1 MEFITKCPF
10 CDNNNW
16 ITWHHVGC
24 PYSYDQ
30 EIDIKGNIKCDCN
43 TKYNI
48 LDAEFN
54 CQSEEH
60 LRKHGDKYVG
70 FTRKNQIRKISV
82 MIGKMQNCSTN
93 FEDKLIDYPFQ
104 MNIHELSKDKFI
116 DCLYDLFNKQ
126 EKEVYNNFLDMLYG
140 KFGISITEMF
150 LKPYNEKLYATDL
163 TKLDKDAMGRFF
175 PYANISEIINNMKNH
190 SNTSYNN
197 TFMYPKK
204 GAQVIVNKLCEK
216 VDMNKVML
224 NTSVTSI
231 DLNKKEVTLS
241 TKEVISYNNLINTIP
256 FNKFLSLLNIQ
267 EYTNFSN
274 ELSYNKVL
282 VFNLGFDKKSTYNN
296 TDWIYFPDKNINF
309 YRAGFYD
316 NILSND
322 KLSMYIEIGYSKE
335 SIIDESTI
343 NKELSLTLDNLK
355 KCKIIDDTFKLVKYE
370 SIIMDPA
377 YVHIDTLHD
386 KLVKEIINDLETKN
400 VYSVGRYGSWTYSSM
415 EDAML
420 QSKELVEKL

>member
-1 MEFITKCPF
+1 MKVNNLIIGGGISGLTLANYITDYLIVEKDSSLGGYARTHYVDDYIWDYAGHFFHFKTDEFKSMFINSMDKN
-10 CDNNNW
+10 DY
-16 ITWHHVGC
+16 I
-24 PYSYDQ
+24 
-30 EIDIKGNIKCDCN
+30 IKNKN
-43 TKYNI
+43 TYI
-48 LDAEFN
+48 
-54 CQSEEH
+54 
-60 LRKHGDKYVG
+60 Y
-70 FTRKNQIRKISV
+70 
-82 MIGKMQNCSTN
+82 

-126 EKEVYNNFLDMLYG
+126 EKEVYTNFLDMLYG

-267 EYTNFSN
+267 EYTSFSN
-274 ELSYNKVL
+274 NLSYNKVL

-316 NILSND
+316 NILSTD

-335 SIIDESTI
+335 SVIDESTI

>member
-1 MEFITKCPF
+1 MKVNNLIIGGGISGLTLANYITDYLIVEKDSSLGGYARTHYIDDYIWDYAGHFFHFKTDEFKSMFINSMDKN
-10 CDNNNW
+10 DY
-16 ITWHHVGC
+16 I
-24 PYSYDQ
+24 
-30 EIDIKGNIKCDCN
+30 IKNKN
-43 TKYNI
+43 TYI
-48 LDAEFN
+48 
-54 CQSEEH
+54 
-60 LRKHGDKYVG
+60 Y
-70 FTRKNQIRKISV
+70 
-82 MIGKMQNCSTN
+82 

-126 EKEVYNNFLDMLYG
+126 EKEVYTNFLDMLYG

-316 NILSND
+316 NILSTD

>member
-1 MEFITKCPF
+1 MKVNNLIIGGGISGLTLANYITDYIIVEKDSSLGGYARTHYVDDYIWDYAGHFFHFKTDEFKSMFINSMDKN
-10 CDNNNW
+10 DY
-16 ITWHHVGC
+16 I
-24 PYSYDQ
+24 
-30 EIDIKGNIKCDCN
+30 IKNKN
-43 TKYNI
+43 TYI
-48 LDAEFN
+48 
-54 CQSEEH
+54 
-60 LRKHGDKYVG
+60 Y
-70 FTRKNQIRKISV
+70 
-82 MIGKMQNCSTN
+82 

-126 EKEVYNNFLDMLYG
+126 EKEVYTNFLDMLYG

-175 PYANISEIINNMKNH
+175 PYANITEIINNMKNH

-231 DLNKKEVTLS
+231 DLNKKEATLS
-241 TKEVISYNNLINTIP
+241 NGETVSYNNLVNTIP
-256 FNKFLSLLNIQ
+256 FNKFLNLLNIQ
-267 EYTNFSN
+267 EYTSFSN

-316 NILSND
+316 NILSTD

-377 YVHIDTLHD
+377 YVHIDTEHD
-386 KLVKEIINDLETKN
+386 KKVKQIINELEKDN

-420 QSKELVEKL
+420 QSKELVKKL

>member
-1 MEFITKCPF
+1 MKVNNLIIGGGISGLTLANYIDDYLIVEKDYSLGGYARTHYVDDYIWDYAGHFFHFKTDEFKSKFINSMDKN
-10 CDNNNW
+10 DY
-16 ITWHHVGC
+16 I
-24 PYSYDQ
+24 
-30 EIDIKGNIKCDCN
+30 IKNKN
-43 TKYNI
+43 TYI
-48 LDAEFN
+48 
-54 CQSEEH
+54 
-60 LRKHGDKYVG
+60 Y
-70 FTRKNQIRKISV
+70 
-82 MIGKMQNCSTN
+82 

-126 EKEVYNNFLDMLYG
+126 EKEVYTNFLDMLYG
-140 KFGISITEMF
+140 KFGVSITEMF

-175 PYANISEIINNMKNH
+175 PYANITEIINNMKNH

-231 DLNKKEVTLS
+231 DLNKKEATLS
-241 TKEVISYNNLINTIP
+241 NGETVSYNNLVNTIP
-256 FNKFLSLLNIQ
+256 FNKFLNLLNIQ
-267 EYTNFSN
+267 EYTSFSN

-316 NILSND
+316 NILSTD

>member
-1 MEFITKCPF
+1 MKVNNLIIGGGISGLTLANYITDYIIVEKDSSLGGYARTHYVDDYIWDYAGHFFHFKTDEFKSMFINSMDKN
-10 CDNNNW
+10 DY
-16 ITWHHVGC
+16 I
-24 PYSYDQ
+24 
-30 EIDIKGNIKCDCN
+30 IKNKN
-43 TKYNI
+43 TYI
-48 LDAEFN
+48 
-54 CQSEEH
+54 
-60 LRKHGDKYVG
+60 Y
-70 FTRKNQIRKISV
+70 
-82 MIGKMQNCSTN
+82 

-126 EKEVYNNFLDMLYG
+126 EKEVYTNFLDMLYG

-175 PYANISEIINNMKNH
+175 PYANITEIINNMKNH

-231 DLNKKEVTLS
+231 DLNKKEATLS
-241 TKEVISYNNLINTIP
+241 NGETVSYNNLVNTIP
-256 FNKFLSLLNIQ
+256 FNKFLNLLNIQ
-267 EYTNFSN
+267 EYTSFSN

-316 NILSND
+316 NILSTD

-377 YVHIDTLHD
+377 YVHIDTEHD
-386 KLVKEIINDLETKN
+386 KKVKQIINELEKDN

>member
-1 MEFITKCPF
+1 MKVNNLIIGGGISGLTLANYITDYLIVEKDSSLGGYARTHYVDDYIWDYAGHFFHFKTDEFKSMFINSMDKN
-10 CDNNNW
+10 DY
-16 ITWHHVGC
+16 I
-24 PYSYDQ
+24 
-30 EIDIKGNIKCDCN
+30 IKNKN
-43 TKYNI
+43 TYI
-48 LDAEFN
+48 
-54 CQSEEH
+54 
-60 LRKHGDKYVG
+60 Y
-70 FTRKNQIRKISV
+70 
-82 MIGKMQNCSTN
+82 

-126 EKEVYNNFLDMLYG
+126 EKEVYTNFLDMLYG

-316 NILSND
+316 NILSTD

-335 SIIDESTI
+335 SVIDESTI

>member
-1 MEFITKCPF
+1 MKVNNLIIGGGISGLTLANYITDYIIVEKDSSLGGYARTHYVDDYIWDYAGHFFHFKTDEFKSMFINSMDKN
-10 CDNNNW
+10 DY
-16 ITWHHVGC
+16 I
-24 PYSYDQ
+24 
-30 EIDIKGNIKCDCN
+30 IKNKN
-43 TKYNI
+43 TYI
-48 LDAEFN
+48 
-54 CQSEEH
+54 
-60 LRKHGDKYVG
+60 Y
-70 FTRKNQIRKISV
+70 
-82 MIGKMQNCSTN
+82 

-126 EKEVYNNFLDMLYG
+126 EKEVYTNFLDMLYG

-175 PYANISEIINNMKNH
+175 PYANITEIINNMKNH

-231 DLNKKEVTLS
+231 DLNKKEATLS
-241 TKEVISYNNLINTIP
+241 NGETVSYNNLVNTIP
-256 FNKFLSLLNIQ
+256 FNKFLNLLNIQ
-267 EYTNFSN
+267 EYTSFSN
-274 ELSYNKVL
+274 KLSYNKVL

-316 NILSND
+316 NILSTD

-377 YVHIDTLHD
+377 YVHIDTEHD
-386 KLVKEIINDLETKN
+386 KKVKQIINELEKDN

>member
-1 MEFITKCPF
+1 MKVNNLIIGGGISGLTLANYITDYLIVEKDSSLGGYARTHYVDDYIWDYAGHFFHFKTDEFKSMFINSMDKN
-10 CDNNNW
+10 DY
-16 ITWHHVGC
+16 I
-24 PYSYDQ
+24 
-30 EIDIKGNIKCDCN
+30 IKNKN
-43 TKYNI
+43 TYI
-48 LDAEFN
+48 
-54 CQSEEH
+54 
-60 LRKHGDKYVG
+60 Y
-70 FTRKNQIRKISV
+70 
-82 MIGKMQNCSTN
+82 

-104 MNIHELSKDKFI
+104 MNIHELSKDTFI

-126 EKEVYNNFLDMLYG
+126 EKEVYTNFLDMLYG

-175 PYANISEIINNMKNH
+175 PYANITEIINNMKNH

-316 NILSND
+316 NILSTD

>member
-1 MEFITKCPF
+1 MKVNNLIIGGGISGLTLANYITDYLIVEK
-10 CDNNNW
+10 DSSLGGYAR
-16 ITWHHVGC
+16 THHVDDYIWDYAGHFFHFKTDEFKSMFINSMDKND
-24 PYSYDQ
+24 Y
-30 EIDIKGNIKCDCN
+30 IIKNKN
-43 TKYNI
+43 TYI
-48 LDAEFN
+48 
-54 CQSEEH
+54 
-60 LRKHGDKYVG
+60 Y
-70 FTRKNQIRKISV
+70 
-82 MIGKMQNCSTN
+82 

-126 EKEVYNNFLDMLYG
+126 EKEVYTNFLDMLYG
-140 KFGISITEMF
+140 KFGMSITEMF

-316 NILSND
+316 NILSTD

>member
-1 MEFITKCPF
+1 MKVNNLIIGGGISGLTLANYITDYLIVEKDSSLGGYARTHYVDDYIWDYAGHFFHFKTDEYKSMFINSMDKN
-10 CDNNNW
+10 DY
-16 ITWHHVGC
+16 I
-24 PYSYDQ
+24 
-30 EIDIKGNIKCDCN
+30 IKNKN
-43 TKYNI
+43 TYI
-48 LDAEFN
+48 
-54 CQSEEH
+54 
-60 LRKHGDKYVG
+60 Y
-70 FTRKNQIRKISV
+70 
-82 MIGKMQNCSTN
+82 

-241 TKEVISYNNLINTIP
+241 TKEVISYDNLINTIP

-316 NILSND
+316 NILSTD

>member
-1 MEFITKCPF
+1 MQKQMKVNNLIIGGGISGLTLANYITDYLIVEKDSSLGGYARTHYVDDYIWDYAGHFFHFKTDEFKSMFINSMDKN
-10 CDNNNW
+10 DY
-16 ITWHHVGC
+16 I
-24 PYSYDQ
+24 
-30 EIDIKGNIKCDCN
+30 IKNKN
-43 TKYNI
+43 TYI
-48 LDAEFN
+48 
-54 CQSEEH
+54 
-60 LRKHGDKYVG
+60 Y
-70 FTRKNQIRKISV
+70 
-82 MIGKMQNCSTN
+82 

-126 EKEVYNNFLDMLYG
+126 EKEVYTNFLDMLYG

-316 NILSND
+316 NILSTD

>member
-1 MEFITKCPF
+1 MKVNNLIIGGGISGLTLANYITDYLIVEKDSSLGGYARTHYVDDYIWDYAGHFFHFKTDEFKSMFINSMDKN
-10 CDNNNW
+10 DY
-16 ITWHHVGC
+16 I
-24 PYSYDQ
+24 
-30 EIDIKGNIKCDCN
+30 IKNKN
-43 TKYNI
+43 TYI
-48 LDAEFN
+48 
-54 CQSEEH
+54 
-60 LRKHGDKYVG
+60 Y
-70 FTRKNQIRKISV
+70 
-82 MIGKMQNCSTN
+82 

-126 EKEVYNNFLDMLYG
+126 EKEVYTNFLDMLYG

-316 NILSND
+316 NILSTD

-386 KLVKEIINDLETKN
+386 KLAKEIINDLETKN

>member
-1 MEFITKCPF
+1 MKVNNLIIGGGISGLTLANYITNYIIVEKDSSLGGYARTHYVDDYIWDYAGHFFHFKTDEFKSMFINSMDKN
-10 CDNNNW
+10 DY
-16 ITWHHVGC
+16 I
-24 PYSYDQ
+24 
-30 EIDIKGNIKCDCN
+30 IKNKN
-43 TKYNI
+43 TYI
-48 LDAEFN
+48 
-54 CQSEEH
+54 
-60 LRKHGDKYVG
+60 Y
-70 FTRKNQIRKISV
+70 
-82 MIGKMQNCSTN
+82 

-126 EKEVYNNFLDMLYG
+126 EKEVYTNFLDMLYG

-175 PYANISEIINNMKNH
+175 PYANITEIINNMKNH

-231 DLNKKEVTLS
+231 DLNKKEATLS
-241 TKEVISYNNLINTIP
+241 NGETVSYNNLVNTIP
-256 FNKFLSLLNIQ
+256 FNKFLNLLNIQ
-267 EYTNFSN
+267 EYTSFSN

-316 NILSND
+316 NILSTD

-377 YVHIDTLHD
+377 YVHIDTEHD
-386 KLVKEIINDLETKN
+386 KKVKQIINELEKDN

>member
-1 MEFITKCPF
+1 MKVNNLIIGGGISGLTLANYITDYLIVEKDSSLGGYARTHYVDDYIWDYAGHFFHFKTDEFKSMFINSMDKN
-10 CDNNNW
+10 DY
-16 ITWHHVGC
+16 I
-24 PYSYDQ
+24 
-30 EIDIKGNIKCDCN
+30 IKNKN
-43 TKYNI
+43 TYI
-48 LDAEFN
+48 
-54 CQSEEH
+54 
-60 LRKHGDKYVG
+60 Y
-70 FTRKNQIRKISV
+70 
-82 MIGKMQNCSTN
+82 

-175 PYANISEIINNMKNH
+175 PYANITEIINNMKNH

-316 NILSND
+316 NILSSD

>member
-1 MEFITKCPF
+1 MKVNNLIIGGGISGLTLANYITDYLIVEKDSSLGGYARTHYVDDYIWDYAGHFFHFKTDEFKSMFINSMDKN
-10 CDNNNW
+10 DY
-16 ITWHHVGC
+16 I
-24 PYSYDQ
+24 
-30 EIDIKGNIKCDCN
+30 IKNKN
-43 TKYNI
+43 TYI
-48 LDAEFN
+48 
-54 CQSEEH
+54 
-60 LRKHGDKYVG
+60 Y
-70 FTRKNQIRKISV
+70 
-82 MIGKMQNCSTN
+82 

-126 EKEVYNNFLDMLYG
+126 EKKVYTNFLDMLYG

-241 TKEVISYNNLINTIP
+241 TKEVISYDNLINTIP

-316 NILSND
+316 NILSTD

>member
-1 MEFITKCPF
+1 MKVNNLIIGGGISGLTLANYITDYLIVEKDSSLGGYARTHYVDDYIWDYAGHFFHFKTDEFKSMFINSMDKN
-10 CDNNNW
+10 DY
-16 ITWHHVGC
+16 I
-24 PYSYDQ
+24 
-30 EIDIKGNIKCDCN
+30 IKNKN
-43 TKYNI
+43 TYI
-48 LDAEFN
+48 
-54 CQSEEH
+54 
-60 LRKHGDKYVG
+60 Y
-70 FTRKNQIRKISV
+70 
-82 MIGKMQNCSTN
+82 

-316 NILSND
+316 NILSTD

-377 YVHIDTLHD
+377 YVHIDTEHD
-386 KLVKEIINDLETKN
+386 KKVKEIINDLETKN

>member
-1 MEFITKCPF
+1 
-10 CDNNNW
+10 
-16 ITWHHVGC
+16 
-24 PYSYDQ
+24 
-30 EIDIKGNIKCDCN
+30 
-43 TKYNI
+43 
-48 LDAEFN
+48 
-54 CQSEEH
+54 
-60 LRKHGDKYVG
+60 
-70 FTRKNQIRKISV
+70 
-82 MIGKMQNCSTN
+82 
-93 FEDKLIDYPFQ
+93 
-104 MNIHELSKDKFI
+104 
-116 DCLYDLFNKQ
+116 
-126 EKEVYNNFLDMLYG
+126 
-140 KFGISITEMF
+140 
-150 LKPYNEKLYATDL
+150 
-163 TKLDKDAMGRFF
+163 
-175 PYANISEIINNMKNH
+175 
-190 SNTSYNN
+190 
-197 TFMYPKK
+197 
-204 GAQVIVNKLCEK
+204 
-216 VDMNKVML
+216 MNKVML

-316 NILSND
+316 NILSTD

>member
-1 MEFITKCPF
+1 MKVNNLIIGGGISGLTLANYITDYLIVEKDSSLGGYARTHYVDDYIWDYAGHFFHFKTDEFKSMFINSMDKN
-10 CDNNNW
+10 DY
-16 ITWHHVGC
+16 I
-24 PYSYDQ
+24 
-30 EIDIKGNIKCDCN
+30 IKNKN
-43 TKYNI
+43 TYI
-48 LDAEFN
+48 
-54 CQSEEH
+54 
-60 LRKHGDKYVG
+60 Y
-70 FTRKNQIRKISV
+70 
-82 MIGKMQNCSTN
+82 

-175 PYANISEIINNMKNH
+175 PYANIKEIINNMKNH
-190 SNTSYNN
+190 LNTSYNN

-316 NILSND
+316 NILSTD

>member
-1 MEFITKCPF
+1 MKVNNLIIGGGISGLTLANYITDYLIVEKDSSLGGYARTHYVDDYIWDYAGHFFHFKTDEYKSMFINSMDKN
-10 CDNNNW
+10 DY
-16 ITWHHVGC
+16 I
-24 PYSYDQ
+24 
-30 EIDIKGNIKCDCN
+30 IKNKN
-43 TKYNI
+43 TYI
-48 LDAEFN
+48 
-54 CQSEEH
+54 
-60 LRKHGDKYVG
+60 Y
-70 FTRKNQIRKISV
+70 
-82 MIGKMQNCSTN
+82 

-241 TKEVISYNNLINTIP
+241 TKEVISYDNLINTIP

-282 VFNLGFDKKSTYNN
+282 VFNLGFDKKSIYNN

-316 NILSND
+316 NILSTD

>member
-1 MEFITKCPF
+1 MKVNNLIIGGGISGLTLANYITDYLIVEKDSSLGGYARTHYVDDYIWDYAGHFFHFKTDEFKNMFINSMDKN
-10 CDNNNW
+10 DY
-16 ITWHHVGC
+16 I
-24 PYSYDQ
+24 
-30 EIDIKGNIKCDCN
+30 IKNKN
-43 TKYNI
+43 TYI
-48 LDAEFN
+48 
-54 CQSEEH
+54 
-60 LRKHGDKYVG
+60 Y
-70 FTRKNQIRKISV
+70 
-82 MIGKMQNCSTN
+82 

-126 EKEVYNNFLDMLYG
+126 EKEVYTNFLDMLYG
-140 KFGISITEMF
+140 KFGMSITEMF

-316 NILSND
+316 NILSTD

>member
-1 MEFITKCPF
+1 MKVNNLIIGGGISGLTLANYITDYLIVEKDSSLGGYARTHYVDDYIWDYAGHFFHFKTEEFKSMFINSMDKN
-10 CDNNNW
+10 DY
-16 ITWHHVGC
+16 I
-24 PYSYDQ
+24 
-30 EIDIKGNIKCDCN
+30 IKNKN
-43 TKYNI
+43 TYI
-48 LDAEFN
+48 
-54 CQSEEH
+54 
-60 LRKHGDKYVG
+60 Y
-70 FTRKNQIRKISV
+70 
-82 MIGKMQNCSTN
+82 

-126 EKEVYNNFLDMLYG
+126 EKEVYTNFLDMLYG

-267 EYTNFSN
+267 KYTNFSN

-316 NILSND
+316 NILSTD

>member
-1 MEFITKCPF
+1 MKVNNLIIGGGISGLTLANYITDYLIVEKDSSLGGYARTHYVDDYIWDYAGHFFHFKTDEFKSKFINSMDKN
-10 CDNNNW
+10 DYIVKN
-16 ITWHHVGC
+16 
-24 PYSYDQ
+24 
-30 EIDIKGNIKCDCN
+30 KN
-43 TKYNI
+43 TYI
-48 LDAEFN
+48 
-54 CQSEEH
+54 
-60 LRKHGDKYVG
+60 Y
-70 FTRKNQIRKISV
+70 
-82 MIGKMQNCSTN
+82 

-126 EKEVYNNFLDMLYG
+126 EKEVYTNFLDMLYG

-231 DLNKKEVTLS
+231 DLNKKEVMLS
-241 TKEVISYNNLINTIP
+241 TGEIISYNNLINTIP

-316 NILSND
+316 NILSTD

-355 KCKIIDDTFKLVKYE
+355 KCKIIDNTFKLVKYE

-377 YVHIDTLHD
+377 YVHIDKLHD
-386 KLVKEIINDLETKN
+386 KKVKQIINDLETKN

>member
-1 MEFITKCPF
+1 MKVNNLIIGGGISGLTLANYITDYLIVEKDSSLGGYARTHYVDDYIWDYAGHFFHFKTDEFKSMFINSMDKN
-10 CDNNNW
+10 DY
-16 ITWHHVGC
+16 I
-24 PYSYDQ
+24 
-30 EIDIKGNIKCDCN
+30 IKNKN
-43 TKYNI
+43 TYI
-48 LDAEFN
+48 
-54 CQSEEH
+54 
-60 LRKHGDKYVG
+60 Y
-70 FTRKNQIRKISV
+70 
-82 MIGKMQNCSTN
+82 

-126 EKEVYNNFLDMLYG
+126 EKEVYTNFLDMLYG

-316 NILSND
+316 NILSTD

-335 SIIDESTI
+335 SVIDESTI

-386 KLVKEIINDLETKN
+386 KLVKQIINELEKDN

>member
-1 MEFITKCPF
+1 MKVNNLIIGGGISGLTLANYITDYLIVEKDSSLGGYARTHYVDDYIWDYAGHFFHFKTDEFKSMFINSMDKN
-10 CDNNNW
+10 DY
-16 ITWHHVGC
+16 I
-24 PYSYDQ
+24 
-30 EIDIKGNIKCDCN
+30 IKNKN
-43 TKYNI
+43 TYI
-48 LDAEFN
+48 
-54 CQSEEH
+54 
-60 LRKHGDKYVG
+60 Y
-70 FTRKNQIRKISV
+70 
-82 MIGKMQNCSTN
+82 

-126 EKEVYNNFLDMLYG
+126 EKEVYTNFLDMLYG

-241 TKEVISYNNLINTIP
+241 TKEVISYDNLINTIP

-316 NILSND
+316 NILSTD

-370 SIIMDPA
+370 GIIMDPA

>member
-1 MEFITKCPF
+1 MKVNNLIIGGGISGLTLANYITDYLIVEKDSSLGGYARTHYVDDYIWDYAGHFFHFKTDEFKSMFINSMDKN
-10 CDNNNW
+10 DY
-16 ITWHHVGC
+16 I
-24 PYSYDQ
+24 
-30 EIDIKGNIKCDCN
+30 IKNKN
-43 TKYNI
+43 TYI
-48 LDAEFN
+48 
-54 CQSEEH
+54 
-60 LRKHGDKYVG
+60 Y
-70 FTRKNQIRKISV
+70 
-82 MIGKMQNCSTN
+82 

-316 NILSND
+316 NILSSD

>member
-1 MEFITKCPF
+1 MKVNNLIIGGGISGLTLANYITDYLIVEKDSSLGGYARTHYVDDYIWDYAGHFFHFKTDEFKSMFINSMDKN
-10 CDNNNW
+10 DY
-16 ITWHHVGC
+16 I
-24 PYSYDQ
+24 
-30 EIDIKGNIKCDCN
+30 IKNKN
-43 TKYNI
+43 TYI
-48 LDAEFN
+48 
-54 CQSEEH
+54 
-60 LRKHGDKYVG
+60 Y
-70 FTRKNQIRKISV
+70 
-82 MIGKMQNCSTN
+82 

-126 EKEVYNNFLDMLYG
+126 EKEVYTNFLDMLYG

-316 NILSND
+316 NILSTD

-335 SIIDESTI
+335 SVIDESTI

-355 KCKIIDDTFKLVKYE
+355 KCKIVDDTFKLVKYE

>member
-1 MEFITKCPF
+1 MKVNNLIIGGGISGLTLANYITDYLIVEKDSSLGGYARTHYVDDYIWDYAGHFFHFKTDEFKSMFINSMDKN
-10 CDNNNW
+10 DY
-16 ITWHHVGC
+16 I
-24 PYSYDQ
+24 
-30 EIDIKGNIKCDCN
+30 IKNKN
-43 TKYNI
+43 TYI
-48 LDAEFN
+48 
-54 CQSEEH
+54 
-60 LRKHGDKYVG
+60 Y
-70 FTRKNQIRKISV
+70 
-82 MIGKMQNCSTN
+82 

-140 KFGISITEMF
+140 KFGMSITEMF

-267 EYTNFSN
+267 EYTNLSN

-316 NILSND
+316 NILSTD

>member
-1 MEFITKCPF
+1 MKVNNLIIGGGISGLTLANYITDYLIIEKDSSLGGYARTHYVDDYIWDYAGHFFHFKTDEFKSKFINSMDKN
-10 CDNNNW
+10 DY
-16 ITWHHVGC
+16 I
-24 PYSYDQ
+24 
-30 EIDIKGNIKCDCN
+30 IKNKN
-43 TKYNI
+43 TYI
-48 LDAEFN
+48 
-54 CQSEEH
+54 
-60 LRKHGDKYVG
+60 Y
-70 FTRKNQIRKISV
+70 
-82 MIGKMQNCSTN
+82 

-126 EKEVYNNFLDMLYG
+126 EKEEYTNFLDMLYG
-140 KFGISITEMF
+140 KFGVSITEMF

-241 TKEVISYNNLINTIP
+241 TGEIISYNNLINTIP

-316 NILSND
+316 NILSTD

-386 KLVKEIINDLETKN
+386 KKVKQIINDLETKN

>member
-1 MEFITKCPF
+1 MKVNNLIIGGGISGLTLANYITDYLIVEKDSSLGGYARTHYVDDYIWDYAGHFFHFKTDEFKSMFINSMDKK
-10 CDNNNW
+10 DY
-16 ITWHHVGC
+16 I
-24 PYSYDQ
+24 
-30 EIDIKGNIKCDCN
+30 IKNKN
-43 TKYNI
+43 TYI
-48 LDAEFN
+48 
-54 CQSEEH
+54 
-60 LRKHGDKYVG
+60 Y
-70 FTRKNQIRKISV
+70 
-82 MIGKMQNCSTN
+82 

-175 PYANISEIINNMKNH
+175 PYANIKEIINNMKNH

-316 NILSND
+316 NILSTD

>member
-1 MEFITKCPF
+1 MKVNNLIIGGGISGLTLANYITDYLIVEKDSSLGGYARTHYVDDYIWDYAGHFFHFKTDEFKSMFINSMDKN
-10 CDNNNW
+10 DY
-16 ITWHHVGC
+16 I
-24 PYSYDQ
+24 
-30 EIDIKGNIKCDCN
+30 IKNKN
-43 TKYNI
+43 TYI
-48 LDAEFN
+48 
-54 CQSEEH
+54 
-60 LRKHGDKYVG
+60 Y
-70 FTRKNQIRKISV
+70 
-82 MIGKMQNCSTN
+82 

-126 EKEVYNNFLDMLYG
+126 EKKVYTNFLDMLYG

-316 NILSND
+316 NILSTD

-370 SIIMDPA
+370 SIIIDPA

>member
-1 MEFITKCPF
+1 MKVNNLIIGGGISGLTLANYLIVEKDSSLGGYARTHYVDDYIWDYAGHFFHFKTDEFKSMFINSMDKN
-10 CDNNNW
+10 DY
-16 ITWHHVGC
+16 I
-24 PYSYDQ
+24 
-30 EIDIKGNIKCDCN
+30 IKNKN
-43 TKYNI
+43 TYI
-48 LDAEFN
+48 
-54 CQSEEH
+54 
-60 LRKHGDKYVG
+60 Y
-70 FTRKNQIRKISV
+70 
-82 MIGKMQNCSTN
+82 

-175 PYANISEIINNMKNH
+175 PYANIKEIINNMKNH

-241 TKEVISYNNLINTIP
+241 TKEVISYDNLINTIP

-316 NILSND
+316 NILSTD

>member
-1 MEFITKCPF
+1 MKVNNLIIGGGISGLTLANYITDYLIVEKDSSLGGYARTHYIDDYIWDYAGHFFHFKTDEFKSMFINSMDKN
-10 CDNNNW
+10 DY
-16 ITWHHVGC
+16 I
-24 PYSYDQ
+24 
-30 EIDIKGNIKCDCN
+30 IKNKN
-43 TKYNI
+43 TYI
-48 LDAEFN
+48 
-54 CQSEEH
+54 
-60 LRKHGDKYVG
+60 Y
-70 FTRKNQIRKISV
+70 
-82 MIGKMQNCSTN
+82 

-126 EKEVYNNFLDMLYG
+126 EKEVYTNFLDMLYG

-316 NILSND
+316 NILSTD

-335 SIIDESTI
+335 SVIDESTI

>member
-1 MEFITKCPF
+1 MKVNNLIIGGGISGLTLANYITDYLIVEKDSSLGGYARTHYVDDYIWDYAGHFFHFKTDEFKSMFINSMDKN
-10 CDNNNW
+10 DY
-16 ITWHHVGC
+16 I
-24 PYSYDQ
+24 
-30 EIDIKGNIKCDCN
+30 IKNKN
-43 TKYNI
+43 TYI
-48 LDAEFN
+48 
-54 CQSEEH
+54 
-60 LRKHGDKYVG
+60 Y
-70 FTRKNQIRKISV
+70 
-82 MIGKMQNCSTN
+82 

-126 EKEVYNNFLDMLYG
+126 EKEVYTNFLDMLYG

-316 NILSND
+316 NILSTD

-335 SIIDESTI
+335 SVIDESTI

-386 KLVKEIINDLETKN
+386 KKVKQIINELEKDN

>member
-1 MEFITKCPF
+1 MKVNNLIIGGGISGLTLANYITDYLIVEKDSSLGGYARTHYVDDYIWDYAGHFFHFKTDEFKSMFINSMDKN
-10 CDNNNW
+10 DY
-16 ITWHHVGC
+16 I
-24 PYSYDQ
+24 
-30 EIDIKGNIKCDCN
+30 IKNKN
-43 TKYNI
+43 TYI
-48 LDAEFN
+48 
-54 CQSEEH
+54 
-60 LRKHGDKYVG
+60 Y
-70 FTRKNQIRKISV
+70 
-82 MIGKMQNCSTN
+82 

-126 EKEVYNNFLDMLYG
+126 EKEVYTNFLDMLYG

-241 TKEVISYNNLINTIP
+241 TKEVISYDNLINTIP

-316 NILSND
+316 NILSTD

-335 SIIDESTI
+335 SVIDESTI

>member
-1 MEFITKCPF
+1 MKVNNLIIGGGISGLTLANYITDYIIVEKDSSLGGYARTHYVDDYIWDYAGHFFHFKTDEFKSMFINSMDKN
-10 CDNNNW
+10 DY
-16 ITWHHVGC
+16 I
-24 PYSYDQ
+24 
-30 EIDIKGNIKCDCN
+30 IKNKN
-43 TKYNI
+43 TYI
-48 LDAEFN
+48 
-54 CQSEEH
+54 
-60 LRKHGDKYVG
+60 Y
-70 FTRKNQIRKISV
+70 
-82 MIGKMQNCSTN
+82 

-104 MNIHELSKDKFI
+104 MNIHELPKDKFI

-126 EKEVYNNFLDMLYG
+126 EKEVYTNFLDMLYG
-140 KFGISITEMF
+140 KFGVSITEMF

-175 PYANISEIINNMKNH
+175 PYANITEIINNMKNH

-231 DLNKKEVTLS
+231 DLNKKEATLS
-241 TKEVISYNNLINTIP
+241 NGETVSYNNLVNTIP
-256 FNKFLSLLNIQ
+256 FNKFLNLLNIQ
-267 EYTNFSN
+267 EYTSFSN

-316 NILSND
+316 NILSTD

-377 YVHIDTLHD
+377 YVHIDTEHD
-386 KLVKEIINDLETKN
+386 KKVKQIINELEKDN

-420 QSKELVEKL
+420 QSKELVKKL

>member
-1 MEFITKCPF
+1 MKVNNLIIGGGISGLTLTNYITDYLIVEKDSSLGGYARTHYVDDYIWDYAGHFFHFKTDEFKSMFINSMDKN
-10 CDNNNW
+10 DY
-16 ITWHHVGC
+16 I
-24 PYSYDQ
+24 
-30 EIDIKGNIKCDCN
+30 IKNKN
-43 TKYNI
+43 TYI
-48 LDAEFN
+48 
-54 CQSEEH
+54 
-60 LRKHGDKYVG
+60 Y
-70 FTRKNQIRKISV
+70 
-82 MIGKMQNCSTN
+82 

-316 NILSND
+316 NILSTD

>member
-1 MEFITKCPF
+1 MKVNNLIIGGGISGLTLANYITDYLIVEKDSSLGGYARTHYVDDYIWDYAGHFFHFKTDEFKSMFINSMDKN
-10 CDNNNW
+10 DY
-16 ITWHHVGC
+16 I
-24 PYSYDQ
+24 
-30 EIDIKGNIKCDCN
+30 IKNKN
-43 TKYNI
+43 TYI
-48 LDAEFN
+48 
-54 CQSEEH
+54 
-60 LRKHGDKYVG
+60 Y
-70 FTRKNQIRKISV
+70 
-82 MIGKMQNCSTN
+82 

-316 NILSND
+316 NILSTD

-335 SIIDESTI
+335 SVIDESTI

>member
-1 MEFITKCPF
+1 MKVNNLIIGGGISGLTLANYITDYLIVEKDSSLGGYARTHYVDDYIWDYAGHFFHFKTEEFKSMFINSMDKN
-10 CDNNNW
+10 DY
-16 ITWHHVGC
+16 I
-24 PYSYDQ
+24 
-30 EIDIKGNIKCDCN
+30 IKNKN
-43 TKYNI
+43 TYI
-48 LDAEFN
+48 
-54 CQSEEH
+54 
-60 LRKHGDKYVG
+60 Y
-70 FTRKNQIRKISV
+70 
-82 MIGKMQNCSTN
+82 

-175 PYANISEIINNMKNH
+175 PYANIKEIINNMKNH

-316 NILSND
+316 NILSTD

>member
-1 MEFITKCPF
+1 MKVNNLIIGGGISGLTLANYITDYLIVEKDSSLGGYARTHYVDDYIWDYAGHFFHFKTDEFKSMFINSMDKK
-10 CDNNNW
+10 DY
-16 ITWHHVGC
+16 I
-24 PYSYDQ
+24 
-30 EIDIKGNIKCDCN
+30 IKNKN
-43 TKYNI
+43 TYI
-48 LDAEFN
+48 
-54 CQSEEH
+54 
-60 LRKHGDKYVG
+60 Y
-70 FTRKNQIRKISV
+70 
-82 MIGKMQNCSTN
+82 

-126 EKEVYNNFLDMLYG
+126 EKKVYTNFLDMLYG

-316 NILSND
+316 NILSTD